1 MNDCYLEAIL
11 IGSIILATAVSTSSA
26 ETRWNRV
33 APQGAGFSIEAPS
46 EPQPDAE
53 SGKYVFES
61 GFWFLAVQLLPVNP
75 IIRELVEHGDRKAL
89 VKCLESMRDSI
100 VDGTAAKRGRS
111 SSGDLDGYPSLR
123 FSLETGELEGTNLLV
138 VTPEHFYLVI
148 TVGPKGSPD
157 DTPKRFLKSFRLA
170 TTNGQPVVGSRVP
183 TVPPMNPVTAK
194 LAGPIQ
200 GVARLIIEE
209 RTSRLI
215 DEVLKN
221 APPAAGLGDRW
232 NPSTAAWRDARVA
245 FSSRIARVV
254 DAYEKSGEVVRML
267 ETEFGQL
274 APESQAALAAQLNGP
289 AGPAIVRQLVLSGF
303 LSTMS
308 DDDPDGPKPG
318 EPGWKEKMRA
328 LKTTFDQRVGSAM
341 PADDGSHDAE
351 ADAFFSAMASDAAR
365 ILFGVVERAT
375 SELESAINLM
385 VYDNSAAIGREIEAV
400 IARVK

>member
-75 IIRELVEHGDRKAL
+75 IIQELVEHRDRRAL

-100 VDGTAAKRGRS
+100 VDGAAAKRGRS
-111 SSGDLDGYPSLR
+111 SAGDLDGYPSLR

-148 TVGPKGSPD
+148 TVGPKGSSD
-157 DTPKRFLKSFRLA
+157 DTPKRFIKSFRLA
-170 TTNGQPVVGSRVP
+170 TTNGQPVAGARVP
-183 TVPPMNPVTAK
+183 PVPPMNPVTAK

-200 GVARLIIEE
+200 GVARLIIEK

-232 NPSTAAWRDARVA
+232 NPSTAAWRDARVS

-274 APESQAALAAQLNGP
+274 APESQAALAAQVSGP

-328 LKTTFDQRVGSAM
+328 LKTTFDQRIGSAM

-351 ADAFFSAMASDAAR
+351 ADAFFSAMASDATR

-375 SELESAINLM
+375 SELEGAINLM
-385 VYDNSAAIGREIEAV
+385 VYDNSAAIGREIETV